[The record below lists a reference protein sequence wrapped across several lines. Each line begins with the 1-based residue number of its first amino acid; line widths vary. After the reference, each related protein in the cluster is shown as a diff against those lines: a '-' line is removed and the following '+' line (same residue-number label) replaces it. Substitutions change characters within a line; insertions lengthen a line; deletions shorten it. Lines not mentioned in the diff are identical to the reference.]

1 MQNIVCLLYLVT
13 SAAAATF
20 PLEWNLP
27 VQSCAASTCSSLVR
41 DAIQVGLAYDFKGCG
56 ELNSTAHRRRS
67 PACLRAVADAVK
79 PCMGQEQYF
88 SGFRC
93 LIQAL
98 MFFHPSTET
107 CQTDENACQALS
119 ELFWGILMARTTSCP
134 PLAVVREGM
143 TSTTINTITSINTNI
158 GGITINTN
166 IDASVT
172 NTANTICN
180 TCKLCCSGNE
190 GPGLGGV
197 GAGSSSNVG
206 ISIGLPIDSPSIP
219 TIPSFG
225 PGWPF

>member
-20 PLEWNLP
+20 PLEGNLP
-27 VQSCAASTCSSLVR
+27 AQSCAASTCSSLVR

-56 ELNSTAHRRRS
+56 GLNSTTHRS
-67 PACLRAVADAVK
+67 PACLQAVADVVY
-79 PCMGQEQYF
+79 PCMGQEEHF

-93 LIQAL
+93 LMQAL
-98 MFFHPSTET
+98 MFFHPSPEA
-107 CQTDENACQALS
+107 CQTDEHACRALS
-119 ELFWGILMARTTSCP
+119 ELYWGILMARTIACP
-134 PLAVVREGM
+134 PLAMVREGM
-143 TSTTINTITSINTNI
+143 TSTTINTITTVNTNI
-158 GGITINTN
+158 GGIAINTN

-180 TCKLCCSGNE
+180 TCTLCCSGNE
-190 GPGLGGV
+190 ESGLGGV

-206 ISIGLPIDSPSIP
+206 ISIGLPIGSPSIP

-225 PGWPF
+225 PSWPF